1 LSIPIL
7 EGEEAVRD
15 RVETCFLC
23 VQVDCVDAKVP
34 CDEELDVKDTL
45 RRNVV
50 GSGDDGADVCQLPVP
65 APA

>member
-1 LSIPIL
+1 M
-7 EGEEAVRD
+7 RD

-34 CDEELDVKDTL
+34 CDEELDVNDTF

-65 APA
+65 ALA